1 MLSDKVK
8 GVSELAYEV
17 QGSSQRMRE
26 RFLPREGSR
35 KVLCRL
41 RVREERLSDLSLSK
55 GSLAD
60 GALAILPLRSLLSRK
75 DH

>member
-1 MLSDKVK
+1 M
-8 GVSELAYEV
+8 SELAYEV
-17 QGSSQRMRE
+17 QGSSQRMRKH
-26 RFLPREGSR
+26 FLPREGSR
-35 KVLCRL
+35 KVLCYL

-60 GALAILPLRSLLSRK
+60 GALAILLLRSLLSRK